1 MNTSQVHNKVI
12 IWGIDNFNTL
22 GLLRQLGP
30 YGIDVFFLVYG
41 KVTNCATKSKYCKEF
56 VQCNSIEEGYSYLL
70 EHFKKEDNK
79 SIIITPGD
87 EIIEFIDQ
95 HREEL
100 LPFFIIPGTTQSGLL
115 TKIDNKIEMAKLA
128 AKHHIDIPRSQ
139 VCKWDYPLDDVAFP
153 CFLKPSH
160 ITKNK
165 KNEFKYK
172 KCNNL
177 SELKHILKYVRKDSE
192 FLLQEYIPSEKEFV
206 ISGCRTFDGK
216 THFGGTFRCDRY
228 ADDGNSS
235 YGYLTEEIPESI
247 DVQKMEAFLQ
257 DIDYYGLFGFEFGH
271 YQGKSYFFEINLRN
285 NGTSQSYFLA
295 GANLVLAWVYSAA
308 GLDYSGISTKIV
320 GNHYFMD
327 ELMDYSN
334 VLHRRVS
341 KTEWK
346 SQREKASILKYY
358 NEGDMV
364 PYYSMRK
371 KRWKTML
378 QFAVVKKFR
387 PYIVFLMDHLK
398 R

>member
-1 MNTSQVHNKVI
+1 MISNPIHNKVI

-41 KVTNCATKSKYCKEF
+41 KVTYCATESKYCKEF
-56 VQCNSIEEGYSYLL
+56 VQCDSIEDGYVYLL
-70 EHFKKEDNK
+70 EHFKEEDFK
-79 SIIITPGD
+79 PIIITPGD

-95 HREEL
+95 HRNEL
-100 LPFFIIPGTTQSGLL
+100 LPYFIIPGTTQSGLL

-128 AKHHIDIPRSQ
+128 AKHDMDVPQFQTCRWNSPVDDIS
-139 VCKWDYPLDDVAFP
+139 FP

-172 KCNNL
+172 KCN
-177 SELKHILKYVRKDSE
+177 SVTELKHILKYVRKDSE
-192 FLLQEYIPSEKEFV
+192 FLLQEYIPSEKEYV

-216 THFGGTFRCDRY
+216 ILLGGTFRCDRY

-235 YGYLTEEIPESI
+235 YGFLTHEIPESI
-247 DVQKMEAFLQ
+247 DVKKIEDFLE
-257 DIDYYGLFGFEFGH
+257 DIDYYGLFGFEYGH
-271 YQGKSYFFEINLRN
+271 YHGKSYFFEVNLRN
-285 NGTSQSYFLA
+285 NGTSQSFYLA

-308 GLDYSGISTKIV
+308 SIDYSNISTIID

-334 VLHRRVS
+334 VLHRNIS
-341 KTEWK
+341 KKTWK
-346 SQREKASILKYY
+346 SQRNQADIFKYY
-358 NEGDMV
+358 NEDDMQ
-364 PYYSMRK
+364 PYKNMK
-371 KRWKTML
+371 KNRWKTML
-378 QFAVVKKFR
+378 QYAVVKRFR
-387 PYIVFLMDHLK
+387 PYIVYFMDHF
-398 R
+398 RR